1 MRVIVAVSGTRGDVQ
16 PASHLAAELYSRGHD
31 VVAAFPPNLTSLA
44 TDHGV
49 SVEPFGYDT
58 RAHLASDAVRRGSHG
73 SVIDR
78 VRSAGELWNLGW
90 AEMTRDLSAIVHRD
104 RPDVV
109 VTGITTEQV
118 AVPLAESVRAA
129 VVGLHHAPVRTND
142 VHLPGFGADGL
153 PAPVTRAAWSA
164 YENVLWT
171 ATRRRENTVRAGLG
185 LPSAHRPVPYR
196 LADSG
201 AVEIQAYD
209 PALCPPPAGFDGDR
223 RPLVGFLGGAPA
235 PSPLHSE
242 LAAWLDAGDPPVHI
256 GFGSMPLRAAER
268 TLRRVSEA
276 VRSLGLRALVAP
288 GWNDLDR
295 DVEQEFG
302 PDADVRVLTGH
313 VDHAALFPRCSVVVH
328 HGGAGTT
335 AAVLRAGR
343 PAVVRPVSADQPFW
357 GRRLEDVG
365 AGVMLRGDDPTPSA
379 LASAIEAA
387 AARSDGA
394 RRMQDALVDPERAVA
409 RAADLVE
416 SRIPVAR

>member
-1 MRVIVAVSGTRGDVQ
+1 MRVVVAVSGTRGDVQ
-16 PASHLAAELYSRGHD
+16 PAAHLAAELHSRSHD
-31 VVAAFPPNLTSLA
+31 VVAAFPPNLLSLA
-44 TDHGV
+44 SDHGV
-49 SVEPFGYDT
+49 PVEPFGYDT
-58 RAHLASDAVRRGSHG
+58 RAHLASDAVRRGAHG

-90 AEMTRDLSAIVHRD
+90 SEMVADLSAVVHRE

-164 YENVLWT
+164 YETVLWT
-171 ATRRRENTVRAGLG
+171 ATRRRENTLRAGLG
-185 LPSAHRPVPYR
+185 LPSARRPVPYR
-196 LADSG
+196 LADAG
-201 AVEIQAYD
+201 ALEIQAYD
-209 PALCPPPAGFDGDR
+209 AALCPPPAGGDGAR
-223 RPLVGFLGGAPA
+223 RPLVGFLGGAP
-235 PSPLHSE
+235 PSSPLPAG
-242 LAAWLDAGDPPVHI
+242 LAAWLDRGDPPVHI
-256 GFGSMPLRAAER
+256 GFGSMPLRAAGR
-268 TLRRVSEA
+268 SLRRVTEA

-288 GWNDLDR
+288 GWNDLAD
-295 DVEQEFG
+295 D
-302 PDADVRVLTGH
+302 DALGTAPDVRVLTGD
-313 VDHAALFPRCSVVVH
+313 VDHAAVFPRCCVVVH

-357 GRRLEDVG
+357 GRRLEDAG
-365 AGVMLRGDDPTPSA
+365 AGVMLRGDDPSPA
-379 LASAIEAA
+379 AWAAAIESAA
-387 AARSDGA
+387 ACSDEA
-394 RRMQDALVDPERAVA
+394 RRVGDALVDPEDAVA

-416 SRIPVAR
+416 SRLPVAR

>member
-1 MRVIVAVSGTRGDVQ
+1 MRVVVAVSGTRGDVQ
-16 PASHLAAELYSRGHD
+16 PAAHLAAALHSRGHD
-31 VVAAFPPNLTSLA
+31 VVAALPPNLLSLA
-44 TDHGV
+44 SDLGV
-49 SVEPFGYDT
+49 PVEPFGYDT
-58 RAHLASDAVRRGSHG
+58 RAHLASDAVRRGAHG

-90 AEMTRDLSAIVHRD
+90 SEMVADLSAVVHRD

-118 AVPLAESVRAA
+118 AAPLADSVRAA

-153 PAPVTRAAWSA
+153 PAPVTRAAWSVH
-164 YENVLWT
+164 ETVLWT
-171 ATRRRENTVRAGLG
+171 ATRRRENRLRAGLG
-185 LPSAHRPVPYR
+185 LPSARRPVPYR
-196 LADSG
+196 FADAG

-209 PALCPPPAGFDGDR
+209 PALCPPPAGFDRAR

-235 PSPLHSE
+235 ASPLPSDLE
-242 LAAWLDAGDPPVHI
+242 AWLDAGDPPVHI

-268 TLRRVSEA
+268 SLRRVTEA
-276 VRSLGLRALVAP
+276 VRSLGLRALVAL
-288 GWNDLDR
+288 GWNDLDS
-295 DVEQEFG
+295 DVYQSLG
-302 PDADVRVLTGH
+302 AGADVRVLTGH
-313 VDHAALFPRCSVVVH
+313 VDHAAVFPRCSVVVH

-365 AGVMLRGDDPTPSA
+365 AGVMLRGDDPTPAA
-379 LASAIEAA
+379 LAAAIESA
-387 AARSDGA
+387 AARSDAA
-394 RRMQDALVDPERAVA
+394 RRVGDALVDPEDAVA